1 MRYRGGCH
9 CGAVVFEVE
18 GELSEVIECN
28 CSICVRKGY
37 LHWIV
42 PPQSFRLLAGAQA
55 LTAYR
60 FNTGVARH
68 LFCTRCGVAPYYVP
82 RSDPDKIDVNV
93 RCLEGIDL
101 SRLTIRPFDG
111 RNWEQAMSHAGR
123 TASGSA
129 NTEDTPDGET
139 GV

>member
-9 CGAVVFEVE
+9 CGAVVFEVQ

-28 CSICVRKGY
+28 CSICTRKGY

-42 PPQSFRLLAGAQA
+42 PPSSFHLLAGADSLA
-55 LTAYR
+55 TYS

-68 LFCTRCGVAPYYVP
+68 LFCTRCGVAPYYFP

-93 RCLEGIDL
+93 RCLEGVDL
-101 SRLTIRPFDG
+101 RRLKLRPFDG
-111 RNWEQAMSHAGR
+111 RNWEQSMREAGAKGLAPR
-123 TASGSA
+123 AG
-129 NTEDTPDGET
+129 ED
-139 GV
+139 